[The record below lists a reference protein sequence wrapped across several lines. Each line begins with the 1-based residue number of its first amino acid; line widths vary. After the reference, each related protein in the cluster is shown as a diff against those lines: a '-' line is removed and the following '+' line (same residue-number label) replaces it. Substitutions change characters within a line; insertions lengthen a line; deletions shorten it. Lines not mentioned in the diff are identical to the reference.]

1 MKSDLDGFRIGRE
14 KIGVINAVGH
24 PVDFIIIIIITYLPI
39 IRIN

>member
-1 MKSDLDGFRIGRE
+1 MKSDLDGFRIGRG

-24 PVDFIIIIIITYLPI
+24 PVDFIIIIITYLPI